1 MTASDIRSIVVTV
14 GVCQLII
21 DLLSNHFVFNKEYY
35 QRALR
40 TMDRFKGKLDK
51 ADADLK
57 KSEKHRKKYDRA
69 KSDYQAA
76 CADVARRHFP
86 PNMFGSVFF
95 VILLRILG
103 IENSGKVSIMQ
114 TRVLLY
120 IVVIDD
126 LD

>member
-1 MTASDIRSIVVTV
+1 MTAADIRSIVVTV

-21 DLLSNHFVFNKEYY
+21 DLLANHFVYKKEYY

-69 KSDYQAA
+69 KGDYQAA
-76 CADVARRHFP
+76 CADVARRHFA

-103 IENSGKVSIMQ
+103 IENSGKVSTTQIG
-114 TRVLLY
+114 VFCD
-120 IVVIDD
+120 VFW
-126 LD
+126 